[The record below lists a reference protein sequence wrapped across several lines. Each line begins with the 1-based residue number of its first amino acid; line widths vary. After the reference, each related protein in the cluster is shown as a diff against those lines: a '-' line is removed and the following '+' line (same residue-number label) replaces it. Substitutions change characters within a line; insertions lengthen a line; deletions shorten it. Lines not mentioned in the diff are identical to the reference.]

1 MDSFFQKF
9 CDKYPIYLFNTKFKK
24 KIFYILFS
32 LLQYFLKGPFLI
44 KFKLFSIFVYPDK
57 NDYTRFIL
65 TRVTLPDP
73 RERELIINNLTNNK
87 NVFID
92 CGANSGFYSLDVST
106 KVKNVEI
113 FAFEPSDKEFNF
125 LKRNIE
131 INNIKNITPIKL
143 ALGNETGEIYFNDM
157 RSSNLN
163 LASGGGYVSKNL
175 IDKAFSYK
183 VKITTLNDYFSS
195 SKFSNDTSIFIKI
208 DLEGYDFNAIF
219 GATDLIHSYDCSI
232 IFEFSKMII
241 SNPDYSAQKINS
253 LIAQYN
259 LNIYDIY
266 GNSLNLVDLEEKIK
280 KLDDAHDT
288 CGNFILTKKNLN
300 FN

>member
-9 CDKYPIYLFNTKFKK
+9 CDKYPIYFFNNKFKK
-24 KIFYILFS
+24 KVFYIFFS

-57 NDYTRFIL
+57 NDYTRYIL

-73 RERELIINNLTNNK
+73 RERELIINNLTNKK

-106 KVKNVEI
+106 KVNNVEI
-113 FAFEPSDKEFNF
+113 FAFEPSIKEFDF

-131 INNIKNITPIKL
+131 INNIKNIKPIKL
-143 ALGNETGEIYFNDM
+143 ALGNEIGEIYFNDM

-175 IDKAFSYK
+175 IDKTFSYK

-195 SKFSNDTSIFIKI
+195 IKFNNETSIFIKI
-208 DLEGYDFNAIF
+208 DLEGYDFNAII
-219 GATDLIHSYDCSI
+219 GATDLIDNYDCSI

-241 SNPDYSAQKINS
+241 NNPDYSTEKINS
-253 LIAQYN
+253 LIKKYN
-259 LNIYDIY
+259 LKIYDIY
-266 GNSLNLVDLEEKIK
+266 GNSLRLTDLEEKIK
-280 KLDDAHDT
+280 QLDDAHDT
-288 CGNFILTKKNLN
+288 CGNFVLTKKKLN